1 MNWQL
6 QQANLNSRI
15 GNAAIIQLT
24 DTFDILMQVQIED
37 LIARWNTQ
45 LDRIAISLVQY
56 EFNIAIYDIF
66 YKNKYTG
73 ITDKIARIFTTQAP
87 TRLVEDDTDSTDKKK
102 TFVIQAVR
110 LFSNRAVQQSSPV
123 YKEYNISNL
132 ENQDEIK
139 SIVASMVNDEQA
151 GRICDMS
158 MEVNISNTDD
168 KQITVRLTENVEK
181 TNGYIPVI
189 LEYVFDSIEAS
200 GANGSQRYRLALV
213 RFPQD
218 LYE

>member
-87 TRLVEDDTDSTDKKK
+87 TRLVEDDTDSTDNKK

-110 LFSNRAVQQSSPV
+110 LLSNRAVQQSSPV
-123 YKEYNISNL
+123 YKEYSISNL

-181 TNGYIPVI
+181 TSGYIPVI
-189 LEYVFDSIEAS
+189 IEYVFDSIEAS

>member
-87 TRLVEDDTDSTDKKK
+87 TRLLEDDTDSTDNKK

-123 YKEYNISNL
+123 YKEYNISNIK
-132 ENQDEIK
+132 NQDEIK
-139 SIVASMVNDEQA
+139 SIVTSMVNDEQA

-168 KQITVRLTENVEK
+168 KQITVRLTENAEK

-200 GANGSQRYRLALV
+200 GDNGSQRYRLALV